1 MCGRYDGT
9 ITVRT
14 KIERKSSM
22 EITLKNLLLA
32 GIGSMAYTYEKAQG
46 IVDELVKKG
55 ELAVNQGKDLNEEL
69 KRKIGQLKAEKV
81 PVSAET
87 LKAVI
92 SDMNLATK
100 QDIDELKK
108 RIDEAEKK

>member
-1 MCGRYDGT
+1 
-9 ITVRT
+9 
-14 KIERKSSM
+14 M

-32 GIGSMAYTYEKAQG
+32 GIGAVAVTYEKAQG

-69 KRKIGQLKAEKV
+69 KRKIDQFKAEKA

-87 LKAVI
+87 LKDVI
-92 SDMNLATK
+92 SGLNLATK

-108 RIDEAEKK
+108 KIEESERK